1 MTQGVV
7 TASYIVSAIFF
18 ILSLS
23 GLSHPETS
31 RRGNLFGIIG
41 MTIAIAATVMSAQVT
56 AYSILIVTMLLAAA
70 VGTIVAK
77 KVQMTEMP
85 ELVAILHSFVGMAA
99 VLIGFASF
107 LEGTDYIGAEKVI
120 HDVEIYLG
128 ILIGAVTFTGSVVA
142 FGKLKGIIDGKPF
155 LIPGRH
161 WFNLALGLISF
172 VILIKFVSSANHSEG
187 LMLLLIMTLIAF
199 IFSAHGY
206 GYWWSGYACRCLNVE

>member
-1 MTQGVV
+1 MTEGVV

-41 MTIAIAATVMSAQVT
+41 MIIAITATVMSTQVT
-56 AYSILIVTMLLAAA
+56 AYSILIVTMLSAAA
-70 VGTIVAK
+70 VGTLVAK

-128 ILIGAVTFTGSVVA
+128 VLIGAVTFTGSVVA
-142 FGKLKGIIDGKPF
+142 FGKLKGVIDGKPF

-161 WFNLALGLISF
+161 WFNLVLGL
-172 VILIKFVSSANHSEG
+172 VSLVFYPLFRAHETNSYLEAG
-187 LMLLLIMTLIAF
+187 LLLEKKKYNEMISPQSI
-199 IFSAHGY
+199 
-206 GYWWSGYACRCLNVE
+206 

>member
-1 MTQGVV
+1 
-7 TASYIVSAIFF
+7 
-18 ILSLS
+18 
-23 GLSHPETS
+23 
-31 RRGNLFGIIG
+31 
-41 MTIAIAATVMSAQVT
+41 
-56 AYSILIVTMLLAAA
+56 
-70 VGTIVAK
+70 
-77 KVQMTEMP
+77 MTEMP

-199 IFSAHGY
+199 IFGVHMVMAIGGADMPVVVSMLNSY
-206 GYWWSGYACRCLNVE
+206 SGWAAAATGLCFQMIY

>member
-1 MTQGVV
+1 
-7 TASYIVSAIFF
+7 
-18 ILSLS
+18 
-23 GLSHPETS
+23 
-31 RRGNLFGIIG
+31 

-199 IFSAHGY
+199 ILECT
-206 GYWWSGYACRCLNVE
+206 WLWLLVERICLSLSQC

>member
-1 MTQGVV
+1 MSFQLR
-7 TASYIVSAIFF
+7 AIVINGHERPSDC
-18 ILSLS
+18 ILNFNCYHVIS
-23 GLSHPETS
+23 GCG
-31 RRGNLFGIIG
+31 GN
-41 MTIAIAATVMSAQVT
+41 
-56 AYSILIVTMLLAAA
+56 YCC
-70 VGTIVAK
+70 K

-85 ELVAILHSFVGMAA
+85 ELVAIPYSFVGMAA

-172 VILIKFVSSANHSEG
+172 VILIKFVSSANHQK
-187 LMLLLIMTLIAF
+187 
-199 IFSAHGY
+199 
-206 GYWWSGYACRCLNVE
+206 V

>member
-77 KVQMTEMP
+77 KC
-85 ELVAILHSFVGMAA
+85 
-99 VLIGFASF
+99 
-107 LEGTDYIGAEKVI
+107 K
-120 HDVEIYLG
+120 
-128 ILIGAVTFTGSVVA
+128 
-142 FGKLKGIIDGKPF
+142 
-155 LIPGRH
+155 
-161 WFNLALGLISF
+161 
-172 VILIKFVSSANHSEG
+172 
-187 LMLLLIMTLIAF
+187 
-199 IFSAHGY
+199 
-206 GYWWSGYACRCLNVE
+206 

>member
-7 TASYIVSAIFF
+7 TASYISFRDIFYF
-18 ILSLS
+18 EPIR
-23 GLSHPETS
+23 LSHPETS

-99 VLIGFASF
+99 VLIS
-107 LEGTDYIGAEKVI
+107 
-120 HDVEIYLG
+120 
-128 ILIGAVTFTGSVVA
+128 
-142 FGKLKGIIDGKPF
+142 
-155 LIPGRH
+155 
-161 WFNLALGLISF
+161 ALLVF
-172 VILIKFVSSANHSEG
+172 
-187 LMLLLIMTLIAF
+187 
-199 IFSAHGY
+199 
-206 GYWWSGYACRCLNVE
+206 